1 MIDAGCKQPRSI
13 TPCIFDSIHL
23 RGVGRLGMAY
33 SRDPTSLP
41 DSGAS
46 PRNEMPWFWLPVVKP
61 AHTGPD
67 YEGYPQKL
75 AVSSEV
81 SKDLS
86 FLVDVDIFAEDEI
99 NLKPI
104 ARRRGGR
111 WAGRYDE
118 SRPVL
123 LIIVLLGT
131 R

>member
-1 MIDAGCKQPRSI
+1 
-13 TPCIFDSIHL
+13 
-23 RGVGRLGMAY
+23 
-33 SRDPTSLP
+33 
-41 DSGAS
+41 
-46 PRNEMPWFWLPVVKP
+46 
-61 AHTGPD
+61 
-67 YEGYPQKL
+67 
-75 AVSSEV
+75 V

-104 ARRRGGR
+104 ARRRGGK

-123 LIIVLLGT
+123 LIIVPLDT